1 MTKIIFFAFCTLALV
16 YSSIV
21 VCKQK
26 TALNIGDKAP
36 DFTLVDQQGVSHS
49 LSDMRGKKIALC
61 FYPKDDT
68 PGCSRQACSIQ
79 NGLEQLQDNGITVWG
94 LSSGSVGS
102 KLAFARHHA
111 LSYPLLVATQQ
122 VLENYGVS
130 GNWLRFWLPKRYT
143 FLINEEGIIVAIL
156 KEISLNNHAQQ
167 IVNEF
172 NKAR

>member
-1 MTKIIFFAFCTLALV
+1 MKEERTFPFQACMEISKFYKVKGQIMTKIIFFAFCTLALV

-94 LSSGSVGS
+94 L
-102 KLAFARHHA
+102 
-111 LSYPLLVATQQ
+111 
-122 VLENYGVS
+122 
-130 GNWLRFWLPKRYT
+130 
-143 FLINEEGIIVAIL
+143 
-156 KEISLNNHAQQ
+156 
-167 IVNEF
+167 
-172 NKAR
+172 